1 MISRSNMSANIHFE
15 AVRRIK
21 VIKTGK
27 VEDQTIY
34 FKNVIQ
40 TPTVVTNAIM
50 ASVDPFQAY
59 RDYVLE
65 LCEDYEEPI
74 YAEDDEFCLEDP
86 IGVEI
91 RNDGPEHVKRFDD
104 WLKSVEEAGYSVE
117 TVAL

>member
-1 MISRSNMSANIHFE
+1 MSTNIHFE
-15 AVRRIK
+15 ATRRIK

-27 VEDQTIY
+27 VEDQTI
-34 FKNVIQ
+34 FFDPVQ

-65 LCEDYEEPI
+65 LCEDYEKPI

-104 WLKSVEEAGYSVE
+104 WLKSVEEAGYEVKA
-117 TVAL
+117 VAW

>member
-1 MISRSNMSANIHFE
+1 MSTNIHFE
-15 AVRRIK
+15 ATRRIK

-27 VEDQTIY
+27 VEYQTI
-34 FKNVIQ
+34 FFDPVQ
-40 TPTVVTNAIM
+40 TPTVVTVAIM

-74 YAEDDEFCLEDP
+74 FDEDDFWGENP

-91 RNDGPEHVKRFDD
+91 RNDGPYLVERFND
-104 WLKSVEEAGYSVE
+104 WLKSVEEAGYDVE
-117 TVAL
+117 VVAW

>member
-1 MISRSNMSANIHFE
+1 MSTNIHFE
-15 AVRRIK
+15 ATRRIK

-40 TPTVVTNAIM
+40 TPTVFSFVTNKIM
-50 ASVDPFQAY
+50 ASIDPFQAY

-65 LCEDYEEPI
+65 YCLDYEEPI
-74 YAEDDEFCLEDP
+74 YAEDDVFCLEDP

-104 WLKSVEEAGYSVE
+104 WLKSVEEAGYEVKA
-117 TVAL
+117 VAW